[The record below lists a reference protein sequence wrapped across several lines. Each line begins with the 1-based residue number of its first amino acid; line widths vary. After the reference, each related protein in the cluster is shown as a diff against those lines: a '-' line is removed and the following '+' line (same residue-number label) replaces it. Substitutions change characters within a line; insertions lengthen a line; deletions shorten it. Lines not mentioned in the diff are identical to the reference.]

1 MDVQEQ
7 TELLKN
13 LNVFFRAGRT
23 KDIRCRVDA
32 LKRLRKSILVN
43 EQEIYKALKEDL
55 GKPAFESYAGEIGVV
70 LNEISEAVKNIN
82 SWARPRKVKNRLIN
96 FPDRNVI
103 YPQPYGV
110 ALIIGPWNYPF
121 QLTLVPVVAAISAG
135 NCAVIK
141 PSELSPATSRV
152 IAKTVGDAFPPEY
165 VAVVEGGV
173 ESSQELL
180 KKKFD
185 FIFFTGGSKI
195 GRIVMKAAAE
205 NLTPV
210 VLELG
215 GKSPAI
221 VDSDADIKIAARRI
235 VWGKFLNAGQ
245 TCVAPDFLLVH
256 SQVAQELLD
265 ALVQTIRQFYGEDP
279 YQSPDYSRIVNEA
292 HFDRLVGLLSKGTV
306 LIGGQTNRN
315 DKYVAPTILTDID
328 WNDAVM
334 QNEIFG
340 PILPVLEYD
349 DLDTVIEKIASH
361 PRPLALYYFSS
372 DKKKQRRV
380 IENLEF
386 GGGCI
391 NDCIM
396 HLLNPSLP
404 FGGIGESGMGCYHG
418 QAGFETFS
426 HRKAILNKGTWLDIS
441 LRYPPYIG
449 KIKWLKRILK

>member
-1 MDVQEQ
+1 MNVQEQ
-7 TELLKN
+7 TELLQN

-70 LNEISEAVKNIN
+70 LNEISEAVKNIS

-96 FPDRNVI
+96 FPDRNAI

-141 PSELSPATSRV
+141 PSELSPVTSRV
-152 IAKTVGDAFPPEY
+152 IAKTVGDAFPREY

-173 ESSQELL
+173 EASQELL
-180 KKKFD
+180 KQKFD
-185 FIFFTGGSKI
+185 FIFFTGGSKV

-256 SQVAQELLD
+256 SQVAQKLLD

-292 HFDRLVGLLSKGTV
+292 HFDRIVSLLSKGTV

-315 DKYVAPTILTDID
+315 NRYVAPTILTDID

-349 DLDTVIEKIASH
+349 DLDKVLEKIAGR

-380 IENLEF
+380 IENVEF

-396 HLLNPSLP
+396 HLLNPFLP

-449 KIKWLKRILK
+449 KIKWLKKILK